1 MQTTSPQTPSK
12 EAHEKKKGVKSD
24 KPLKHSAGPWAAE
37 PPMRCLACGTRGVP
51 CCCVQRR
58 CPSGVVPASGSLHL
72 RRQASHR
79 PAQLQGAEC
88 RQSRSTQRTKK
99 AHRRRQMRLPPRLCQ
114 WRPGA
119 VAKAAWRPRSRRP
132 SCGGA
137 SGVQVPR
144 GSRQACLS
152 WGRSWI
158 AGSWGPQ
165 ERPLCPRENVAR
177 RHSFVQKKCGDGKK
191 N

>member
-1 MQTTSPQTPSK
+1 MQTTPPNPQQRGTR
-12 EAHEKKKGVKSD
+12 KKKGVKSD

-58 CPSGVVPASGSLHL
+58 CPSGVVPASGSLRL
-72 RRQASHR
+72 GRQASHR
-79 PAQLQGAEC
+79 PAQSQGAEC
-88 RQSRSTQRTKK
+88 RQSRSTQRTMR
-99 AHRRRQMRLPPRLCQ
+99 AHRQRQRRLPLRLCR
-114 WRPGA
+114 WHPGA
-119 VAKAAWRPRSRRP
+119 VAKAAWRSRSRRP

-144 GSRQACLS
+144 GSRQAYLS

-158 AGSWGPQ
+158 AGS
-165 ERPLCPRENVAR
+165 
-177 RHSFVQKKCGDGKK
+177 
-191 N
+191 